1 MTKPPIRWGILG
13 AGNIAHKLADAVRY
27 DEDSELLACASRTPG
42 KARVFAEN
50 YGIDAHDS
58 YEALLERDDID
69 VVYIATT
76 HNFHHDNG
84 RLALAHN
91 KPVLMEKPFTVNAAE
106 ADDLI
111 TRAREKKLFLMEAIW
126 TRYLPA
132 QRALRQQLRKG
143 IVGEVKHL
151 TASFGGFAP
160 PHYAPRI
167 QDPALAGGVTLD
179 MGIYPISLFCYLL
192 GEVPSEIESMA
203 RFSDRGV
210 DEIASYLFRF
220 PSGATAVISTSF
232 NLKMKQE
239 AMIYGSE
246 GYIEYPNFQ
255 SGPEFIHHRH
265 DGTDRVADSTSH
277 PFVHEENGFVYQ
289 VAEVARCLRAGET
302 ESPIIPLDESRAI
315 MAVMD
320 KMRADWGL
328 KYPFE

>member
-1 MTKPPIRWGILG
+1 MTQQPIRWGILG

-27 DEDSELLACASRTPG
+27 DADSQMVACASRTPG
-42 KARVFAEN
+42 KARSFAEN
-50 YGIDAHDS
+50 YDIDAYDS

-84 RLALAHN
+84 RLALAYN
-91 KPVLMEKPFTVNAAE
+91 KPILMEKPFTVNASE

-111 TRAREKKLFLMEAIW
+111 SEARAKGVFLMEAIW
-126 TRYLPA
+126 TRFLPA
-132 QRALRQQLRKG
+132 QRALRQQLREG

-167 QDPALAGGVTLD
+167 KDPELAGGVTLD
-179 MGIYPISLFCYLL
+179 MGIYPISLLCYLV
-192 GEVPSEIESMA
+192 GELPNEIESMC

-239 AMIYGSE
+239 VMVYGSE

-265 DGTDRVADSTSH
+265 DGTNEILDSTSH
-277 PFVHEENGFVYQ
+277 PYMHEENGFVYE

-302 ESPIIPLDESRAI
+302 ESPVIPLDESRAI